1 MVEAAAQIEQSRD
14 LRRSMLSRCRLPFQ
28 RVLNASGWT
37 SVADGSAES
46 FASTAWHAGCYI
58 TGMAKSRRKETRTP
72 EAPAD
77 SRPSDMDRDRVAM
90 RAYELYLERGAADG
104 QDMEDWLI
112 AERELRGSREKPG
125 DES

>member
-1 MVEAAAQIEQSRD
+1 
-14 LRRSMLSRCRLPFQ
+14 
-28 RVLNASGWT
+28 
-37 SVADGSAES
+37 
-46 FASTAWHAGCYI
+46 
-58 TGMAKSRRKETRTP
+58 MAKSRRKETRTA
-72 EAPAD
+72 EAPPD